1 MGQLGLAGQFCCSMS
16 VAVAEVTQVAAF
28 SRGTLGTGTSKVGSP
43 SPRSLST
50 WWSVAPQPCLGSLQH
65 GSCTPGEEK

>member
-28 SRGTLGTGTSKVGSP
+28 SRGTLGTGTSKVGSH

-50 WWSVAPQPCLGSLQH
+50 WWSVAP
-65 GSCTPGEEK
+65 